1 MDPVDRMI
9 IEESPESAKHL
20 LVIDSPE
27 LADAASD
34 VAGRVSIYCDD
45 RRDADQV
52 PRSLLIEA
60 LDAATLEG
68 VDLVWMRLPKALA
81 ALDEYAERISAHAL
95 PGVHLVAAGR
105 TKHMTLSM
113 NDVLGKHFKAVSAS
127 LGRNKSRALHAIG
140 ATPTELTWPRENLH
154 PELSLG
160 VIAHGAVFATNK
172 VDDGTRLL
180 AERCADL
187 HGNDL
192 LDLGC
197 GSGILATLLARANP
211 EATVH
216 GVDTSLA
223 AVDSTRI
230 TSGANG
236 RHVTVHWAWNLNDW
250 PADSLDVIVCNP
262 PFHRG
267 VAKDSEPALEMF
279 TEAGRLLRPGGEFW
293 CVYNSHLPWKA
304 RLTASIGPTTVDF
317 QNPFYT
323 VTRSIAR

>member
-211 EATVH
+211 GHRARRGHEPGRGGLHPHHQRGQRQARH
-216 GVDTSLA
+216 GALGVEPERLA
-223 AVDSTRI
+223 RRQPRRDR
-230 TSGANG
+230 
-236 RHVTVHWAWNLNDW
+236 LQ
-250 PADSLDVIVCNP
+250 
-262 PFHRG
+262 
-267 VAKDSEPALEMF
+267 PALPPWRGEGLR
-279 TEAGRLLRPGGEFW
+279 AGVGDVHRSRTP
-293 CVYNSHLPWKA
+293 A
-304 RLTASIGPTTVDF
+304 AS
-317 QNPFYT
+317 
-323 VTRSIAR
+323 RW